1 MNTRSILTTIAAT
14 LLVACVAVPAYAGE
28 GDRGGGHGGHGGG
41 GGQGAHGP
49 GPNSHFDARYQHNQ
63 YYPSRGY
70 ATRELPHG
78 AYSVQYHGGNYW
90 YHGGVW
96 YAPYGP
102 RWAVVAPPFGV
113 YVPFLPPF
121 YTTVWFG
128 GVPYYYANDAY
139 YVWRDQERG
148 YEVVQPPGEAS
159 ASTDPPAPED
169 VFMYPRNGQSAE
181 QQASDR
187 YECHRWAADQT
198 GFDPTRPDGGVAS
211 GDARA
216 KRSEYFRAMTACLEG
231 RGYSVK

>member
-1 MNTRSILTTIAAT
+1 MIMRSTFTTVAAT
-14 LLVACVAVPAYAGE
+14 LLIACIALPAHAE
-28 GDRGGGHGGHGGG
+28 GDRGGGHGGGHGQG
-41 GGQGAHGP
+41 GGQAAHGP
-49 GPNSHFDARYQHNQ
+49 GANAHFDTRYQHNQ
-63 YYPSRGY
+63 YYPTRGY
-70 ATRELPHG
+70 ATHELPHG
-78 AYSVQYHGGNYW
+78 AYSVPYRGGHYW

-102 RWAVVAPPFGV
+102 RWTVVAPPIGV

-128 GVPYYYANDAY
+128 GIPYYYANDTY
-139 YVWRDQERG
+139 YLWRDQDRG
-148 YEVVQPPGEAS
+148 YEVVDPPGEAGPT
-159 ASTDPPAPED
+159 TDPPAPED

-187 YECHRWAADQT
+187 YQCHRWAADQT
-198 GFDPTRPDGGVAS
+198 GFDPTRPDGGVAAS
-211 GDARA
+211 DARA